1 VTDPSPILDVLQSPA
16 LASVLSALASAI
28 STYIATAIRATK
40 EELRREMAELENRI
54 IARING
60 TYVRREEWQIDREA
74 VREKFQSLSA
84 GAGGK

>member
-1 VTDPSPILDVLQSPA
+1 MPDHSPFLDILQSPA

-54 IARING
+54 ISRING

-74 VREKFQSLSA
+74 VREKFQAMSA
-84 GAGGK
+84 GAGK